1 MRNRYGLITALTTA
15 LLFLLLEAASV
26 VMMVN
31 NGAVQRF
38 KVVGALR
45 HVEAGIWGRT
55 QQVRNYFGY
64 GKENERLSAENLR
77 LRQELARYAAAAAAL
92 DSHSVTVTPDFTFIR
107 AGVIRNS
114 VNAQHNYLVLDR
126 GSDDGVETGMGVIT
140 DRGVVGIV
148 SAVTRRY
155 SYVISLLSTG
165 QSVSAKLAASGAFGP
180 LHWPGTTPDRVVLRE
195 IPVHVQAAPGDTV
208 VTSGYSTIYPP
219 DIPIGSVV
227 ESRINQGSSQDLSVR
242 LFEDFRTL
250 HYVYIVRNNNGPELQ
265 ELYEQA
271 L

>member
-1 MRNRYGLITALTTA
+1 MRNRYGLISALTTA
-15 LLFLLLEAASV
+15 FLFLLLETASV
-26 VMMVN
+26 LMMVN

-55 QQVRNYFGY
+55 QQARQYFNLK
-64 GKENERLSAENLR
+64 KENELLSAENLQ
-77 LRQELARYAAAAAAL
+77 LRQELARYTAAAAAL
-92 DSHSVTVTPDFTFIR
+92 DSHLVTVTPDYTFIR
-107 AGVIRNS
+107 ASVVRNS
-114 VNAQHNYLVLDR
+114 VNAQHNYLVLDQ
-126 GSDDGVETGMGVIT
+126 GSDAGVELGMGVIT

-148 SAVTRRY
+148 GAVSRHY
-155 SYVISLLSTG
+155 SYVLSLLSTG

-180 LHWPGTTPDRVVLRE
+180 LSWPGTAPDRVILRE

-208 VTSGYSTIYPP
+208 VTSGYSTLYPP

-227 ESRINQGSSQDLSVR
+227 QTRINQGSSQDLTVR

-250 HYVYIVRNNNGPELQ
+250 HYVYIVRNNAGPELE
-265 ELYEQA
+265 ELYEQTR
-271 L
+271 

>member
-1 MRNRYGLITALTTA
+1 MRSRYGFISALTTA
-15 LLFLLLEAASV
+15 LLFLVLEAASV

-31 NGAVQRF
+31 NGAIQRF
-38 KVVGALR
+38 KVVGAVR

-55 QQVRNYFGY
+55 QQVRNYFNFRT
-64 GKENERLSAENLR
+64 ENERLSAENLR
-77 LRQELARYAAAAAAL
+77 LRQELARYATAAAAL
-92 DSHSVTVTPDFTFIR
+92 DSHYVTVTPDYTFIR
-107 AGVIRNS
+107 AAVIRNS
-114 VNAQHNYLVLDR
+114 VNAQHNFLVLDR
-126 GSDDGVETGMGVIT
+126 GTADGVERGMGVVT
-140 DRGVVGIV
+140 DQGVVGIV
-148 SAVTRRY
+148 SAVSRRY
-155 SYVISLLSTG
+155 CYVISLLSTG

-180 LHWPGTTPDRVVLRE
+180 LHWPGLAPDQVLLRE
-195 IPVHVQAAPGDTV
+195 IPVHIQAAPGDTV

-227 ESRINQGSSQDLSVR
+227 ETRINQGSSQDLTVR

-271 L
+271 E